1 MEELGTE
8 FPPIEERKY
17 RTRCWR
23 VKVGSMSEVFCQHP
37 GRRVHPGMCTVPLG
51 QKKKKTEKRGEEG
64 GGGELEQQGEQPASV
79 PDGVAAENSP
89 VVEDRLA
96 HVAVIDFFL
105 FFFFPFFCNIGVSP
119 LPTLA
124 PFVAPLPL
132 SYLTRSNPLFLE
144 GHRGSGHEKKKLTLL
159 WA

>member
-51 QKKKKTEKRGEEG
+51 QKKKKQKREGRREEG
-64 GGGELEQQGEQPASV
+64 ESWSNRASNLR
-79 PDGVAAENSP
+79 PSRMG
-89 VVEDRLA
+89 
-96 HVAVIDFFL
+96 
-105 FFFFPFFCNIGVSP
+105 SP
-119 LPTLA
+119 LRIVLWLRTDWRTSPSSIFFSFSFSLSFA
-124 PFVAPLPL
+124 ILVFPPSLLLHLLWPL
-132 SYLTRSNPLFLE
+132 SLYPI
-144 GHRGSGHEKKKLTLL
+144 
-159 WA
+159 